1 MINIPK
7 VTQIWRLKAKL
18 DEMKEMG
25 APPKEIE
32 KLEEDIIAIQTSSLS
47 IFDEDEEP

>member
-7 VTQIWRLKAKL
+7 VAHIWRLKAKL
-18 DEMKEMG
+18 EEMKEMG

-32 KLEEDIIAIQTSSLS
+32 KLEEDIISLQTDSLS
-47 IFDEDEEP
+47 IFDEDDEL

>member
-1 MINIPK
+1 MKYDNK
-7 VTQIWRLKAKL
+7 LAQIWSLKAKL

-32 KLEEDIIAIQTSSLS
+32 KLEDDIISLQTDNLPLW
-47 IFDEDEEP
+47 DED